1 MSKVNAP
8 ASHSSQAAG
17 MINLMRVFGS
27 CVGIS
32 SASSMMSLR
41 MERLAG
47 TAGLDDLF
55 KGSMLL
61 EAIESSLV
69 VLAVFALIAAGVS
82 LVRPRRIQ

>member
-1 MSKVNAP
+1 
-8 ASHSSQAAG
+8 

>member
-1 MSKVNAP
+1 
-8 ASHSSQAAG
+8 
-17 MINLMRVFGS
+17 
-27 CVGIS
+27 
-32 SASSMMSLR
+32 MMSLR